1 MAKVTKK
8 IRKSKGKDYTSW
20 CVDARSMGLKLITT
34 NPQTSKKFES
44 KKEADLY
51 LAELLNNTSK
61 GISVQTKDLLVA
73 DICHPGEKEKIPGSN
88 SGEKIFS
95 GGGSF
100 IRDKKTDLD
109 NDNLSASH
117 FQSLRFSLEVF
128 NKENTEKKWLNVDA
142 KKVLNQILV
151 HCKNN
156 AQHKETEQLREASA
170 WTTFSLH
177 LRNLKSLSTW
187 IAQEYNCIDVFGKI
201 ITKTKNKKT
210 TFVKPMILQSVQK
223 DSRDVAVD
231 MNRLNLLRQWME
243 ESIYIYKNEDTNI
256 SHFVTSTEVAKE
268 RRRTI
273 LLQFDLLLDMGL
285 RIAESLA
292 LTWDD
297 VSYYKK
303 GDKEITGIRINKQY
317 DVRGQMVKSTKG
329 TKANSVY
336 GDVELYTLP
345 LTKRLKEHKKLQTP
359 EQQKNN
365 LLFPNLLGNYDSRMV
380 LNRFMKKGCNALW
393 KDEPSKHISPHTL
406 RHAMATHFAK
416 KHGKNNMGILSA
428 KLRHE
433 SGQLFTEKRYVT
445 AIEKTVD
452 EKFKEAQ
459 MSAEVFGE

>member
-1 MAKVTKK
+1 MAKVSKIKKK
-8 IRKSKGKDYTSW
+8 IKGNNYIYW
-20 CVDARSMGLKLITT
+20 MIDARSLGLKQITT
-34 NPQTSKKFES
+34 NPKTNKRFES

-187 IAQEYNCIDVFGKI
+187 IAEEYNCIDVFGKI

-433 SGQLFTEKRYVT
+433 SGQLFTEKQYVT

>member
-1 MAKVTKK
+1 MAKVTKIK
-8 IRKSKGKDYTSW
+8 KKSKGNIYTYW
-20 CVDARSMGLKLITT
+20 MIDVRSIGLKRITINPKT
-34 NPQTSKKFES
+34 NQRFES

-187 IAQEYNCIDVFGKI
+187 IAEEYNCIDVFGKI

-210 TFVKPMILQSVQK
+210 TF
-223 DSRDVAVD
+223 
-231 MNRLNLLRQWME
+231 
-243 ESIYIYKNEDTNI
+243 
-256 SHFVTSTEVAKE
+256 
-268 RRRTI
+268 
-273 LLQFDLLLDMGL
+273 
-285 RIAESLA
+285 
-292 LTWDD
+292 
-297 VSYYKK
+297 
-303 GDKEITGIRINKQY
+303 
-317 DVRGQMVKSTKG
+317 
-329 TKANSVY
+329 
-336 GDVELYTLP
+336 
-345 LTKRLKEHKKLQTP
+345 
-359 EQQKNN
+359 
-365 LLFPNLLGNYDSRMV
+365 
-380 LNRFMKKGCNALW
+380 
-393 KDEPSKHISPHTL
+393 
-406 RHAMATHFAK
+406 FA
-416 KHGKNNMGILSA
+416 
-428 KLRHE
+428 
-433 SGQLFTEKRYVT
+433 
-445 AIEKTVD
+445 
-452 EKFKEAQ
+452 
-459 MSAEVFGE
+459 